1 MKNKTNKIIGVIE
14 ENTIEDI
21 LVESKL
27 MKQELELI
35 TKKYNASQDL
45 LKKLYV
51 IYPDVKEKLEEYE
64 REEEKKREIKEA
76 KKWNLILKTFL
87 AYDLDKLDKEQ
98 LNDIGNSIKDFLF
111 EYERYKG
118 YQRQSIEV
126 DVQKIRVLN
135 ELVLKKYFEKVNNN

>member
-14 ENTIEDI
+14 ETAIEDI

-98 LNDIGNSIKDFLF
+98 LNEICNSIRDFLF

-118 YQRQSIEV
+118 YQRKSIEV

>member
-14 ENTIEDI
+14 EITIEDI

-64 REEEKKREIKEA
+64 REEEKKREIQEA

-98 LNDIGNSIKDFLF
+98 LNDIGNSISDFLF
-111 EYERYKG
+111 EYERYKV